1 MPSMPAG
8 YNKKDNEQSITHSAV
23 SQGTII
29 IRNENEQKQ
38 DINELSRDTE
48 HASNELK
55 HIFDKEK
62 EQSKIDQTRLVSEI
76 SGETLTML
84 NTIDRIKTTEEAK
97 KAVEDKKQKSDKPLT
112 DKEQQEIYK
121 EAYDKAMNE
130 GMSAMGSNTRQGI
143 DMAINIINGLITGDM
158 TGAVAG
164 ALAPKLATIIK
175 QQTGDNKVANTI
187 SHAILGAVVAELQGN
202 SAVVGGVGAAVSE
215 RGAEVIASILYPNKS
230 IDELTQDE
238 KQQVSALAQLATGLT
253 IAALG
258 GDAQDINTAIAGGK
272 NAVENN
278 AMSWGDGGGFGGDIV
293 GLSPETGANYD
304 GILHASAAGY
314 LTPEETTQLIDD
326 MNSGRFMYDPLRED
340 LKRLP
345 EDIAILTT
353 PYGDYIA
360 FRDAETWGD
369 YAIAAVGAL
378 PFAKYIKVAGKI
390 VKIETK
396 AGQALV
402 KEAEKAYHS
411 GDIATGNQLMNQAAS
426 HGTTVETTVV
436 RNSGAGKG

>member
-1 MPSMPAG
+1 
-8 YNKKDNEQSITHSAV
+8 
-23 SQGTII
+23 
-29 IRNENEQKQ
+29 
-38 DINELSRDTE
+38 
-48 HASNELK
+48 
-55 HIFDKEK
+55 
-62 EQSKIDQTRLVSEI
+62 
-76 SGETLTML
+76 
-84 NTIDRIKTTEEAK
+84 
-97 KAVEDKKQKSDKPLT
+97 
-112 DKEQQEIYK
+112 
-121 EAYDKAMNE
+121 
-130 GMSAMGSNTRQGI
+130 
-143 DMAINIINGLITGDM
+143 
-158 TGAVAG
+158 
-164 ALAPKLATIIK
+164 

-436 RNSGAGKG
+436 RNSGAGKGMGGNSVANELTGITQKQLDKKFKHAADFGITTTKKNAETLSQYETAIKSHMGDKATKPLGTYGFVTDSKVFFNSNTNNVVVLDKSGNFVTGFKITPGTPQYENYMKNGVLR